1 MLEIGQ
7 MKKDAEGKLAL
18 PNNSAPG
25 GCLLSLFGEK
35 QKLHS
40 TRSYF
45 ITGIATV
52 QHMGI
57 FGY

>member
-52 QHMGI
+52 
-57 FGY
+57 